1 MNKKSIILILIVII
15 ICTIMFFLIKY
26 NNTDTKV
33 NTVKDKNQPN
43 INQIHLSIVSVSGN
57 SIVAE
62 DDESIIYELDKEKIN
77 EQVGTKIILRYTGSM
92 KESYDIVNYEVT
104 DEVFLEDGIPES
116 WQDEGIFSDYYNL
129 AYNKLKTLSLDEKI
143 GQILLVRYPESSGK
157 EELQKYKF
165 GGYVFFEKDF
175 KNKTENQV
183 KDMINTLQNSSNVP
197 ILTAVDE
204 EGGKVVRISSNPNL
218 VSEKFKSPKELYDSG
233 GLNLISEDTKEKSNI
248 LHNLGINVNLAPVVD
263 VSTDPNDYMYE
274 RTIGKDATITSQ
286 YAKAVIEASKN
297 TGVSYVLKHFPGYG
311 NNKDT
316 HTGTSVDTR
325 TYESILA
332 NDIKPF
338 EAGIKAGAEA
348 VLVSHNIVNNI
359 DKDNPASLSPKIHN
373 LLRDDLDFTGIIITD
388 DLAMS
393 AVSSIDDATVKAI
406 IAGNDLIIT
415 TDYKGSI
422 SAIKTAI
429 SEGIISEDKIDKLVF
444 RVLAWKYY
452 KGLMIENL
460 K

>member
-1 MNKKSIILILIVII
+1 MNKKSIIFSIIVILICLVL
-15 ICTIMFFLIKY
+15 FLLIRYSNNKTENIKEE
-26 NNTDTKV
+26 NT
-33 NTVKDKNQPN
+33 PN
-43 INQIHLSIVSVSGN
+43 INQIHLSIVSVS
-57 SIVAE
+57 
-62 DDESIIYELDKEKIN
+62 DDNIITQSDKNVIYELDRQVVDEK
-77 EQVGTKIILRYTGSM
+77 VGTNIILKYTGLLD
-92 KESYDIVNYEVT
+92 ETYEIVDYEVT
-104 DEVFLEDGIPES
+104 QETVSQNGLPES
-116 WQDEGIFSDYYNL
+116 WQDDGIFSDYYNL
-129 AYNKLKTLSLDEKI
+129 AYNKLKNLSLDEKI
-143 GQILLVRYPESSGK
+143 GQILLVRYPENNGK

-183 KDMINTLQNSSNVP
+183 KDMINTLQNASNVP

-218 VSEKFKSPKELYDSG
+218 ASEKFKSPKELYDTG
-233 GLNLISEDTKEKSNI
+233 GLNLIKEDTKEKSEV

-263 VSTDPNDYMYE
+263 VTTDTADYIYE
-274 RTIGKDATITSQ
+274 RTIGKDATTTSQ
-286 YAKAVIEASKN
+286 YAKEVIESSKN

-325 TYESILA
+325 TYESILE

-348 VLVSHNIVNNI
+348 VLVSHNVVSNI

-415 TDYKGSI
+415 TDYNGSI
-422 SAIKTAI
+422 SAIKNAI
-429 SEGIISEDKIDKLVF
+429 SNGVISEDKIDKLAF

-452 KGLMIENL
+452 KGLIIENL